1 MQKKVCFQIIFVK
14 WTDVLGWT
22 LMNYLFVLFSHFF
35 LFNPCSVL
43 VRLGLVASKQ
53 SSLVANCVRLTF
65 FSGVNV
71 NNSSKYNL
79 CLTACSRFDFNSGF
93 LPIYQ
98 RFFAEY
104 LVAKSSFT
112 QCSTI
117 HRVGH
122 CIWESSLNAGFL
134 GLAIFNIRFP
144 TSSGW
149 R

>member
-1 MQKKVCFQIIFVK
+1 M
-14 WTDVLGWT
+14 
-22 LMNYLFVLFSHFF
+22 
-35 LFNPCSVL
+35 L

-53 SSLVANCVRLTF
+53 SSLVPNCLRLTF

-104 LVAKSSFT
+104 LIAKSSFT
-112 QCSTI
+112 QFSTI

-122 CIWESSLNAGFL
+122 CIWESSLNAGFWDWPSSTSDSL
-134 GLAIFNIRFP
+134 PRVGDVNISFPGVGVNIRFP
-144 TSSGW
+144 RVGDVNISPGWVSSTSDQSQEW

>member
-1 MQKKVCFQIIFVK
+1 MQKKVCFQVIFVK

-35 LFNPCSVL
+35 LFNPGSVL
-43 VRLGLVASKQ
+43 VRRGLVASKQ

-104 LVAKSSFT
+104 LIAKSSFT
-112 QCSTI
+112 QFSTI

>member
-1 MQKKVCFQIIFVK
+1 MQKKVCSSYFCKMYGRFG
-14 WTDVLGWT
+14 L
-22 LMNYLFVLFSHFF
+22 NFNELFICFIQSFF
-35 LFNPCSVL
+35 LFNPGSVL
-43 VRLGLVASKQ
+43 VRRGLVASKQ

-79 CLTACSRFDFNSGF
+79 CLTVCSRFDFNSGF

-104 LVAKSSFT
+104 LIAKSSFT
-112 QCSTI
+112 QFSTI
-117 HRVGH
+117 HWVGH

-144 TSSGW
+144 PSSE
-149 R
+149 

>member
-1 MQKKVCFQIIFVK
+1 MQKKVCFQVIFVK

-104 LVAKSSFT
+104 LIAKSSFT
-112 QCSTI
+112 QFSTI